1 MKPVTAQGFVRFDGT
16 DYVPSLDD
24 VRLTGQTQ
32 RVFNLM
38 TDGRWRTL
46 AEISLA
52 TGDPHASISAQLRHL
67 RKERFGGHQVNKR
80 SRGQREHGMFEYQ
93 LVVNNGRPGQQEL
106 WP

>member
-46 AEISLA
+46 AVKPSEPGMS
-52 TGDPHASISAQLRHL
+52 GKHRW
-67 RKERFGGHQVNKR
+67 
-80 SRGQREHGMFEYQ
+80 RG
-93 LVVNNGRPGQQEL
+93 LSVGQ
-106 WP
+106 